1 MTKKVTHEEHV
12 ELAAALYP
20 AFRVVS
26 KACAEVSN
34 KLGKTNKAT
43 KKLVQVLYAFER
55 ARSELDN
62 AYHAVTE
69 DTQFEA
75 HGHVYYGGRNDR

>member
-1 MTKKVTHEEHV
+1 MEQIKTVTLQSVDYFSEV
-12 ELAAALYP
+12 LA
-20 AFRVVS
+20 S
-26 KACAEVSN
+26 
-34 KLGKTNKAT
+34 KTNKAT

-69 DTQFEA
+69 DTQFET